1 MKLHSKCSIHGRL
14 LQLSAVALLICNTAA
29 AQNGNPGAKQ
39 FDAGR
44 PIPSLGS
51 SSRPARS
58 DDKPRTLRVV
68 LYPII
73 PAFDDFAS
81 QLKRDFETKNPAI
94 RIEYIDLRANYYD
107 PYYEG
112 FVGSTSADVYELDS
126 VFLQDFVRAG
136 KIQAL
141 PKELASEIDFY
152 LDNARRGSK
161 VGETIY
167 GLPHWVCSNFML
179 FRTPDK
185 EFEAV
190 KTISD
195 LSKVIGTSP
204 APDRGVLIDLKGKS
218 TLGEWY
224 LAAEYDLYTT
234 EPLVHP
240 QLEEYDRFPEES
252 LRRVIGLCNVGYCR
266 NKEYHKA
273 EGAYAKLFSRG
284 KGRVFIGYSENLFY
298 VNSQFAGCA
307 KGDGCVSDKDLN
319 VNQMPLAENES
330 HPISWVDTFVI
341 NGECVKQCQAD
352 AVEFIRFADSEAT
365 FLRALLPS
373 NAIKAPRYLLPAR
386 ASLYDNQEL
395 LAAAPLYP
403 KFKAIVE
410 HAETPKGDCLNC
422 ILRGYGAKLDETLP
436 TPK

>member
-1 MKLHSKCSIHGRL
+1 MKLHPRSSLPGRL
-14 LQLSAVALLICNTAA
+14 LQFSALILLMCNAAA
-29 AQNGNPGAKQ
+29 AQNWNPAPTQ
-39 FDAGR
+39 VDDGR
-44 PIPSLGS
+44 PGPNPVNS
-51 SSRPARS
+51 SPVARS

-73 PAFDDFAS
+73 PGFDDFAS
-81 QLKRDFETKNPAI
+81 QLKRDFEAKYPAI
-94 RIEYIDLRANYYD
+94 KIEYVDLRANYYD

-136 KIQAL
+136 KIQPL
-141 PKELASEIDFY
+141 PAELASEIDSY

-161 VGETIY
+161 VGETLY

-179 FRTPDK
+179 FRTLDK
-185 EFEAV
+185 EIESV

-204 APDRGVLIDLKGKS
+204 APDRGALIDLKGKS

-224 LAAEYDLYTT
+224 LAAEYDLYST
-234 EPLVHP
+234 EPFVHP
-240 QLEEYDRFPEES
+240 HLEEYDKFPEES
-252 LRRVIGLCNVGYCR
+252 LRRVIGLCNVGNCR

-298 VNSQFAGCA
+298 VNSQFTACSKA
-307 KGDGCVSDKDLN
+307 DGCISDKDLN

-341 NGECVKQCQAD
+341 NSECAKQCQTD
-352 AVEFIRFADSEAT
+352 ATEFIRFADSEGT
-365 FLRALLPS
+365 FLHALLPS
-373 NAIKAPRYLLPAR
+373 NAVKTPRYLLPAR
-386 ASLYDNQEL
+386 ASLYNNQEL